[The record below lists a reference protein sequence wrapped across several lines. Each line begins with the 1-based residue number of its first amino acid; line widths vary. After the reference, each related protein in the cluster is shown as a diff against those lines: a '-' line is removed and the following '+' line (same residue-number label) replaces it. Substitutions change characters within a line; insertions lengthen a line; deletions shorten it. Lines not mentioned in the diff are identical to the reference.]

1 MGNVV
6 TGVPGI
12 IVGDSVV
19 GGTVGALGAN
29 DGLSVVV
36 SARLGLQVGGSVVG
50 TAVGL
55 SAVGAGVVAAQA
67 PAAADTCGAN

>member
-1 MGNVV
+1 MGCDIVGVKVV

-12 IVGDSVV
+12 IVGRSVV

-29 DGLSVVV
+29 DGLSVV
-36 SARLGLQVGGSVVG
+36 GGSVVG

-55 SAVGAGVVAAQA
+55 RVGTAVGAGVVAAQA
-67 PAAADTCGAN
+67 PAAADTYGAN